1 MLSVILHGYPR
12 KRKHIEKFRGKGTE
26 NIWKSRSSKKIS
38 FWASQFVLFTRHYKL
53 INKWRRMAG
62 QVACIDVPEMN
73 KRILVGK
80 SMRKRYLEDLGVDG
94 MIILKRIL
102 KEYEGDVDWSHLTQ
116 KRNQRSSLLSTIT
129 KTEVPQNAGYIRTSR
144 ATFLLSRTLLYGV
157 SCFSE
162 DEMNS
167 VKIVLHWEIGNTA
180 LHLGAWKHRPLLC
193 SGNVPT
199 LRGAL

>member
-1 MLSVILHGYPR
+1 MHTNSGREIWREDTTWRRRWEQKLERIRGIQQAR
-12 KRKHIEKFRGKGTE
+12 KRTVYK
-26 NIWKSRSSKKIS
+26 NCKKN
-38 FWASQFVLFTRHYKL
+38 FK
-53 INKWRRMAG
+53 RRDHLG
-62 QVACIDVPEMN
+62 H
-73 KRILVGK
+73 
-80 SMRKRYLEDLGVDG
+80 LGVDG